1 MATKV
6 FGNFTHKWELDLP
19 WHMVDLR
26 DWFYMVNVGFIEP
39 VIFLHVRVFGIRSL
53 WEYRASPNL
62 QRSPTLREA
71 VAPKQNGDTQAIYH
85 ECGNCGVPRFAHGVI
100 LEACPN
106 CGDDETDLSLIDEV
120 P

>member
-1 MATKV
+1 MFNKILEAEIEWCEKNDGAMPAEYRKGFV
-6 FGNFTHKWELDLP
+6 DGLKQAVYLINAAKKRMVWQDGV
-19 WHMVDLR
+19 MVDDGDLLVRAAQLR
-26 DWFYMVNVGFIEP
+26 IGADDAGQNVD
-39 VIFLHVRVFGIRSL
+39 
-53 WEYRASPNL
+53 A
-62 QRSPTLREA
+62 
-71 VAPKQNGDTQAIYH
+71 QAIYH